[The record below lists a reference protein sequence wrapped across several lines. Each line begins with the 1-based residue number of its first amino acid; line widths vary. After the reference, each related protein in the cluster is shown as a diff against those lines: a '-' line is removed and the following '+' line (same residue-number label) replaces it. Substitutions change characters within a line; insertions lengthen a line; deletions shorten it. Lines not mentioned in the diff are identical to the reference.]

1 MKKAPET
8 TKTTEETTTT
18 SMINVPGETTSTSMI
33 NVPSDTPETAEKKP
47 LIQGKTCEIM
57 QYWEYMDVAE
67 IGVIISRIK
76 MLNNLKSW
84 CIITHDKDTLP
95 SGEPKKPHFHA
106 VLTFRNNK
114 TFESIA
120 REIGVEVQY
129 VNKIRTT
136 TKSAQLYL
144 VHRNNPEKYQY
155 DPKEV
160 QASFDY
166 VNFADDC
173 PVKERRENIAQRID
187 NGEIKEYNL
196 HEFITIDEYSKN
208 KRYYQTCF
216 EYRQA
221 KLKGMDRD
229 MECIFITGGSGTGK
243 TTYAKMIASQK
254 GYATYISSGGRNP
267 LDNYKGE
274 GCIILDDTRS
284 SSWSLTDFLK
294 LTDNHTD
301 SLVGC
306 RYYNKSIAECHLL
319 IVTSCKSLDSFY
331 ENATKEDGEP
341 KVQLY
346 RRFSMVIKMTKAE
359 MEISYYDETVKSH
372 RRAIKARNPV
382 ATMFDPV
389 IARKAV
395 DDFVKAFGIE
405 VIEAEPLTA
414 RDVTYTEE
422 ETEEGDLPF

>member
-1 MKKAPET
+1 
-8 TKTTEETTTT
+8 
-18 SMINVPGETTSTSMI
+18 
-33 NVPSDTPETAEKKP
+33 
-47 LIQGKTCEIM
+47 
-57 QYWEYMDVAE
+57 
-67 IGVIISRIK
+67 

-84 CIITHDKDTLP
+84 CIITHDKDVLP

-106 VLTFRNNK
+106 VLTFTNSK
-114 TFESIA
+114 TLDSIA
-120 REIGVEVQY
+120 KEIGVQPQY

-144 VHRNNPEKYQY
+144 IHRNNPEKYQY
-155 DPKEV
+155 PPEEV

-173 PVKERRENIAQRID
+173 PVKEKRESIATRID

-196 HEFITIDEYSKN
+196 HKFITIDEYGRN

-221 KLKGMDRD
+221 KLKGMDRQ
-229 MECIFITGGSGTGK
+229 MECIFITGSSGTGK
-243 TTYAKMIASQK
+243 STYAKMIASQK
-254 GYATYISSGGRNP
+254 GFATYISSGGRNP

-274 GCIILDDTRS
+274 ECIILDDTRS

-306 RYYNKSIAECHLL
+306 RYYNKSIAECKLL
-319 IVTSCKSLDSFY
+319 IVTSCKSLDEFY
-331 ENATKEDGEP
+331 EHATKEDGEP

-346 RRFSMVIKMTKAE
+346 RRFGMVIKMTE
-359 MEISYYDETVKSH
+359 EFMYLSYYDE
-372 RRAIKARNPV
+372 AIRGHKNAVRTKNPV
-382 ATMFDPV
+382 AVMFNPTH
-389 IARKAV
+389 ARKAV
-395 DDFVKAFGIE
+395 DAFVKALGLE
-405 VIEAEPLTA
+405 VLDEEPLTA
-414 RDVTYTEE
+414 RDVNFTEE
-422 ETEEGDLPF
+422 DAEGDLPF